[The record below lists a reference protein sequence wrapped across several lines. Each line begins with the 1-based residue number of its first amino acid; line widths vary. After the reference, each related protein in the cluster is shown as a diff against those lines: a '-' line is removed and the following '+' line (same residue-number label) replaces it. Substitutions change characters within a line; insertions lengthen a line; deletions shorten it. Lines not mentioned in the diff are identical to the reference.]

1 MEHPPGPEQPA
12 RTPAPSSTAPI
23 GFRTAGDCRIP
34 GSPPPAPRLPSH
46 PDPAAEGQARL
57 PLQLQVRPLRALPR
71 TRAGHRGGPKS
82 TERLQAQPEDART
95 RSPGWPGRGA
105 GAAPS
110 RKHHSPLRA
119 ANAGACPDSLSAR
132 WGWPSAPPCSR
143 ALGVPVRRVRSSR
156 GKRGR
161 SSSSG
166 SGFQSSGAPACSTSS
181 APPASSPP
189 PTGSSS
195 SSFGPFPARGCATR
209 EKGRRFVRPEH
220 APGESSQ
227 SQLSVSAR
235 LPPVLHRGNVPRGTP
250 LRKAPPAGRPVH
262 APAPDSLVPA
272 TVQHEGQAEL
282 QWGFA
287 PSQRSSVALG
297 RGPTGSITA
306 TSSMR
311 RTRGPTR
318 NA

>member
-166 SGFQSSGAPACSTSS
+166 SGFQSSGAPACSTRVRLLLPPRRQRVLPLHRSVLFQRVGAPLGKRDGASCGPSTRQENPARVSS
-181 APPASSPP
+181 PFRPGSLRCSTVAMFHVEHHFGRRLRPGGRCTPPRRTHSSPP
-189 PTGSSS
+189 PSSMK
-195 SSFGPFPARGCATR
+195 ARPNCSG
-209 EKGRRFVRPEH
+209 
-220 APGESSQ
+220 
-227 SQLSVSAR
+227 VSPPPSAAR
-235 LPPVLHRGNVPRGTP
+235 SPWAEVPRAASP
-250 LRKAPPAGRPVH
+250 PPPA
-262 APAPDSLVPA
+262 
-272 TVQHEGQAEL
+272 
-282 QWGFA
+282 
-287 PSQRSSVALG
+287 
-297 RGPTGSITA
+297 
-306 TSSMR
+306 
-311 RTRGPTR
+311 
-318 NA
+318 